1 MITSKITGKTYEQG
15 LDCLYLT
22 NILQVKKYL
31 EYLGP
36 EFLLDVLWTS
46 EKRPDALV
54 FVWKKCPETKKAKE
68 LWDQHML

>member
-1 MITSKITGKTYEQG
+1 MITSKITGKTYNAG
-15 LDCLYLT
+15 ADCLYVT
-22 NILQVKKYL
+22 NMLQTKKYL

-46 EKRPDALV
+46 EHRPDALV

-68 LWDQHML
+68 LWDKHEL

>member
-1 MITSKITGKTYEQG
+1 MITSKITGKTYIAG
-15 LDCLYLT
+15 ADCLYVT
-22 NILQVKKYL
+22 NMLQTKKYL

-46 EKRPDALV
+46 EHRPDALV

-68 LWDQHML
+68 LWDKHEL